1 MQVAADPLFV
11 EAANLSTATATAE
24 NLFSDEQNIKT
35 EEMGEDPLSIVDSE
49 DCSPTKSK
57 TKSHPIGIGF
67 NGYCEG

>member
-11 EAANLSTATATAE
+11 EAANLSTAE

-67 NGYCEG
+67 NGYSEG